1 MDYYVKFTGYSA
13 VFQNREEEIHAIM
26 DFMTDE
32 TRIFI
37 RGGKIVIRNTAKV
50 TQSDVLEFVDR
61 LKKPTSVANGDRQ
74 KDVSATSETQLP
86 NIELEVFEG
95 SDRNRVL
102 RSAKRRIKQI
112 GRIIGEVYE
121 LGRNIERRP
130 YAEFIQEGE
139 RLGEYRVELHGM
151 AVFNEGNL
159 EGYYPLNL
167 IFAHT
172 PNEESERLIRRHL
185 SAETVNEIT
194 EARRAVRMRDAA

>member
-159 EGYYPLNL
+159 KGYHPLNL

-185 SAETVNEIT
+185 PAETVNEIT